1 MNECLHGGGT
11 AQTPPGQKFDGGVSN
26 EKKERKTKGLV
37 I

>member
-11 AQTPPGQKFDGGVSN
+11 AQTPPGQELDGRVSN
-26 EKKERKTKGLV
+26 EEKERKTKGLV